1 MIRHYYNVPVNGE
14 CRNGYGMN
22 EDGRCFPEHASC
34 PDSYHGHED
43 DESGKCIP
51 YNIPRGQGY
60 VMTVM
65 TNNGDNCEQK

>member
-1 MIRHYYNVPVNGE
+1 MIRHYHNVPVNGE

-22 EDGRCFPEHASC
+22 EDGRCLPEHASY
-34 PDSYHGHED
+34 PD

-51 YNIPRGQGY
+51 NNIPQGY

>member
-1 MIRHYYNVPVNGE
+1 MIRHYHNVPVNGE

-22 EDGRCFPEHASC
+22 EDGRCLPEHASC

-51 YNIPRGQGY
+51 NNIPQ
-60 VMTVM
+60 VT
-65 TNNGDNCEQK
+65 